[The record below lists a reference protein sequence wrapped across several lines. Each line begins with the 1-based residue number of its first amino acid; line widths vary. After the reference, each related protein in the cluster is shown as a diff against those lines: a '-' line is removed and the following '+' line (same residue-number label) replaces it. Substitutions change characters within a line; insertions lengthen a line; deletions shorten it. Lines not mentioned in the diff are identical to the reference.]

1 MLSSQVAKKI
11 LCQFNIARP
20 TNRFGGTL
28 EGYELAIQHLFDNG
42 FGFIANFTFVDG
54 DTDADPSYI
63 GEQFA
68 LGGFG
73 DAGNFAVFYEN
84 EKVSTRLSYN
94 WKGETYAGMDQY
106 NPLYI
111 EERGQVDFTASYNL
125 NDKGAVFFEA
135 INVTNEDVRLFSR
148 FDDMLFLYQDHGQIY
163 KAGFRYK
170 F

>member
-1 MLSSQVAKKI
+1 M
-11 LCQFNIARP
+11 
-20 TNRFGGTL
+20 
-28 EGYELAIQHLFDNG
+28 
-42 FGFIANFTFVDG
+42 IANLTLVDG
-54 DTDADPSYI
+54 DTNADPSII

-84 EKVSTRLSYN
+84 EQFSTRLSYN

-106 NPLYI
+106 NPLFI
-111 EERGQVDFTASYNL
+111 EERGQVDLTATFNL

-135 INVTNEDVRLFSR
+135 INLTDEEVRLYSR
-148 FDDMLFLYQDHGQIY
+148 YEEMLFLFQDHGTIY